1 MPLRHKLLPETATI
15 QTVSDSNIDERGL
28 PSDNW
33 ANTYTNVK
41 CKFISSGV
49 EEDRDGRNTTTEA
62 FNVYLEKGVTVTPGD
77 RLKRGNDFHEIVMV
91 QPVLDRYGVECYK
104 LLQTFVSK

>member
-1 MPLRHKLLPETATI
+1 MPLRHKYLPETATI

-41 CKFISSGV
+41 CKFVSEGA
-49 EEDRDGRNTTTEA
+49 EEDRDGRNTTIEVFT
-62 FNVYLEKGVTVTPGD
+62 VYVEKGVTVTPGD
-77 RLKRGNDFHEIVMV
+77 RLVRGSEFHEITLV

-104 LLQTFVSK
+104 ALATYVSK

>member
-33 ANTYTNVK
+33 SNTYTNVK
-41 CKFISSGV
+41 CKFISAGS
-49 EEDRDGRNTTTEA
+49 EEDREGRNTTVES
-62 FNVYLEKGVTVTPGD
+62 FNVYVEKGVTVTPGD
-77 RLKRGNDFHEIVMV
+77 RLVRGSDFHEIIMV

-104 LLQTFVSK
+104 VLQTFVST

>member
-1 MPLRHKLLPETATI
+1 MPLRHKYLPETATI

-33 ANTYTNVK
+33 SNTFTNVK
-41 CKFISSGV
+41 CKFESQGA
-49 EEDRDGRNTTTEA
+49 EEDRDGRNTTIEIFT
-62 FNVYLEKGVTVTPGD
+62 VYVEKGVTVTPGD
-77 RLKRGNDFHEIVMV
+77 RLVRGSEFHEITLV

-104 LLQTFVSK
+104 VLATYVSK

>member
-1 MPLRHKLLPETATI
+1 MPLRHKYLPETATI

-41 CKFISSGV
+41 CKFVSEGA
-49 EEDRDGRNTTTEA
+49 EEDRDGRNTTIEVFT
-62 FNVYLEKGVTVTPGD
+62 VYVEKGVTVTPGD
-77 RLKRGNDFHEIVMV
+77 RLVRGSEFHEITLV

-104 LLQTFVSK
+104 FLATYVSK

>member
-1 MPLRHKLLPETATI
+1 MPLRHKYLPETATI

-33 ANTYTNVK
+33 TNVK
-41 CKFISSGV
+41 CKFESQGA
-49 EEDRDGRNTTTEA
+49 EEDRDGRNTTIEIFT
-62 FNVYLEKGVTVTPGD
+62 VYVEKGVTVTPGD
-77 RLKRGNDFHEIVMV
+77 RLVRGSEFHEITLV

-104 LLQTFVSK
+104 LLATYVSK

>member
-1 MPLRHKLLPETATI
+1 MPLRHKYLPETATI

-41 CKFISSGV
+41 CKFVSEGA
-49 EEDRDGRNTTTEA
+49 EEDRDGRNTTIEIFT
-62 FNVYLEKGVTVTPGD
+62 VYVEKGVTVTPGD
-77 RLKRGNDFHEIVMV
+77 RLVRGSEFHEITLV

-104 LLQTFVSK
+104 LLATYVSK